1 MFDDGNFMMEEIK
14 VVIFNLIIELEL
26 LFFVGVFFSLVKE
39 IFEMVDKFLIMV
51 GGNMIVFFGN
61 DTGVMEEIKMV
72 IIIVGFLIISS
83 GKNNGLFLMDIFK
96 LLDEGVISGSVMN
109 IINIIR
115 SDEKFEG
122 NE

>member
-1 MFDDGNFMMEEIK
+1 MFDDGNVMMEEIK

-39 IFEMVDKFLIMV
+39 IFEMVDKLLIMV

-72 IIIVGFLIISS
+72 IIIFGFLIISS

-115 SDEKFEG
+115 SVEKFEG

>member
-1 MFDDGNFMMEEIK
+1 MFDDGNVMMEEIK

-39 IFEMVDKFLIMV
+39 IFEMVDKLLIMV

-96 LLDEGVISGSVMN
+96 LLDEGVVSGSVMN

>member
-1 MFDDGNFMMEEIK
+1 MFDDGNVMMEEIK

-39 IFEMVDKFLIMV
+39 IFEMVDKLLIMV

-96 LLDEGVISGSVMN
+96 LLDEGVVSGSVMN
-109 IINIIR
+109 VINIIR

>member
-1 MFDDGNFMMEEIK
+1 MFDDGNVMMEEIK

-26 LFFVGVFFSLVKE
+26 LFFVGVFFSLVKI
-39 IFEMVDKFLIMV
+39 IFEMVDKLLIIV

-61 DTGVMEEIKMV
+61 DIGVMEEIKMV

>member
-1 MFDDGNFMMEEIK
+1 MFDDGNVMMEEIK

-39 IFEMVDKFLIMV
+39 IFEMVDKLLIMV
-51 GGNMIVFFGN
+51 GGIMIVFFGN

-96 LLDEGVISGSVMN
+96 LLDEGVVSGSVMN
-109 IINIIR
+109 IINVIR

>member
-1 MFDDGNFMMEEIK
+1 MFDDGNVMMEEIK

-39 IFEMVDKFLIMV
+39 IFEMVDKLLIMV
-51 GGNMIVFFGN
+51 GGIMIVFFGN

-109 IINIIR
+109 INNIIR

>member
-1 MFDDGNFMMEEIK
+1 MFDDGNVMMEEIK

-26 LFFVGVFFSLVKE
+26 LFFVGVFFNLVKE
-39 IFEMVDKFLIMV
+39 IFEMVDKLLIMV

>member
-1 MFDDGNFMMEEIK
+1 MFDDGNVMMEEIK

-39 IFEMVDKFLIMV
+39 IFEMVDKLLIMV

-61 DTGVMEEIKMV
+61 ETGVMEEIKMV
-72 IIIVGFLIISS
+72 IIVVGFLIISS

>member
-1 MFDDGNFMMEEIK
+1 MFDDGNVMMEEIK
-14 VVIFNLIIELEL
+14 AVIFNLIIELEW
-26 LFFVGVFFSLVKE
+26 LFFVVVFFSLVKE
-39 IFEMVDKFLIMV
+39 IFEMVDKLLIMV
-51 GGNMIVFFGN
+51 GGNIIVFFGN

-96 LLDEGVISGSVMN
+96 LLDEGVVSGSVMN

>member
-1 MFDDGNFMMEEIK
+1 MFDDGNVMMEEIK

-39 IFEMVDKFLIMV
+39 IFEMVDKLLIMV

-61 DTGVMEEIKMV
+61 DMGVMEEIKMV

-96 LLDEGVISGSVMN
+96 LLDEGVVSGSVMN

>member
-1 MFDDGNFMMEEIK
+1 MFDDGNVMMEEIK

-39 IFEMVDKFLIMV
+39 IFEMVDKLLIIV

-83 GKNNGLFLMDIFK
+83 GKNNGLFMMDIFK

>member
-1 MFDDGNFMMEEIK
+1 MFDDGNVMMEEIK
-14 VVIFNLIIELEL
+14 AVIFILIIELEL

-96 LLDEGVISGSVMN
+96 LLDEGVVSGSVMN

>member
-1 MFDDGNFMMEEIK
+1 MFDDGNVMMEEIK

-39 IFEMVDKFLIMV
+39 IFEMVDKLLIMV
-51 GGNMIVFFGN
+51 GGIMIVFFGN

-96 LLDEGVISGSVMN
+96 LLDEGVVSGSVMN

>member
-1 MFDDGNFMMEEIK
+1 MFDDGNVMMEEIK

-39 IFEMVDKFLIMV
+39 IFEMVDKLLIMV
-51 GGNMIVFFGN
+51 GSNMIVFFGN

>member
-1 MFDDGNFMMEEIK
+1 MFDDGNVMMEEIK

-26 LFFVGVFFSLVKE
+26 LFFVGVFFSLVRE
-39 IFEMVDKFLIMV
+39 IFEMVDKLLIMV

-96 LLDEGVISGSVMN
+96 LLDEGVVSGSVMN

>member
-1 MFDDGNFMMEEIK
+1 MFDDGNVMMEEIK
-14 VVIFNLIIELEL
+14 AVIFNLIIELEL

-39 IFEMVDKFLIMV
+39 IFEMVDKFLITV

>member
-1 MFDDGNFMMEEIK
+1 MFDDGNVMMEEIK
-14 VVIFNLIIELEL
+14 AVIFNLIIELEL

-39 IFEMVDKFLIMV
+39 IFEMVDKLLIMV

-61 DTGVMEEIKMV
+61 DIGVMEEIKMV

>member
-1 MFDDGNFMMEEIK
+1 MFDDGNVMMEEIK

-39 IFEMVDKFLIMV
+39 IFEMVDKFLITV

-61 DTGVMEEIKMV
+61 DIGVMEEIKMV

-96 LLDEGVISGSVMN
+96 LLDEGVVSGSVMN

>member
-1 MFDDGNFMMEEIK
+1 MFDDGNVMMEEIK

-39 IFEMVDKFLIMV
+39 IFEMVDKLLIIV

-61 DTGVMEEIKMV
+61 DIGVMEEIKMV

>member
-1 MFDDGNFMMEEIK
+1 MFDDGNVMMEEIK

-39 IFEMVDKFLIMV
+39 IFEMVDKLLIMV

-96 LLDEGVISGSVMN
+96 LLDEGVVSGSVMN

-115 SDEKFEG
+115 SDEKFKG

>member
-1 MFDDGNFMMEEIK
+1 MFDDGNVMMEEIK

-96 LLDEGVISGSVMN
+96 LIDEGVISGSVMN

>member
-1 MFDDGNFMMEEIK
+1 MFDDGNVMMEEIK

-39 IFEMVDKFLIMV
+39 IFEMVDKLLIMV

>member
-1 MFDDGNFMMEEIK
+1 MFDDGNVMMEEIK

-39 IFEMVDKFLIMV
+39 IFEMVDKLLIMV

-61 DTGVMEEIKMV
+61 DIGVMEEIKMV

-96 LLDEGVISGSVMN
+96 LLDEGVVSGSVMN

>member
-1 MFDDGNFMMEEIK
+1 MFDDGNVMMEEIK

-39 IFEMVDKFLIMV
+39 IFEMVDKLLIMV

-96 LLDEGVISGSVMN
+96 LLEEGVVSGSVMN

>member
-1 MFDDGNFMMEEIK
+1 MFDDGNVMMEEIK

-39 IFEMVDKFLIMV
+39 IFEMVDKFLITV

-96 LLDEGVISGSVMN
+96 LLDEGVVSGSVMN

>member
-1 MFDDGNFMMEEIK
+1 MFDDGNVMMEEIK

-26 LFFVGVFFSLVKE
+26 LFFVVVFFSLVKE
-39 IFEMVDKFLIMV
+39 IFEMVDKLLIIV

-61 DTGVMEEIKMV
+61 DIGVMEEIKMV

-96 LLDEGVISGSVMN
+96 LLDEGVLSGSVMN

>member
-1 MFDDGNFMMEEIK
+1 MFDDANVMMEEIK
-14 VVIFNLIIELEL
+14 AVIFNLIIELEL

-39 IFEMVDKFLIMV
+39 IFEMVDKLLIMV
-51 GGNMIVFFGN
+51 GGNMIVFFRN
-61 DTGVMEEIKMV
+61 DIGVMEEIKMV

>member
-1 MFDDGNFMMEEIK
+1 MFDDGNVMMEEIK

-39 IFEMVDKFLIMV
+39 IFKMVDKLLIMV

-83 GKNNGLFLMDIFK
+83 GKNNGLFLMDIFN

>member
-1 MFDDGNFMMEEIK
+1 MFDDGNVMMEEIK

-39 IFEMVDKFLIMV
+39 IFEMVNKFLIMV
-51 GGNMIVFFGN
+51 GVNMIVFFGN

-109 IINIIR
+109 IINVIR

>member
-1 MFDDGNFMMEEIK
+1 MFDDGNVMMEEIK

-39 IFEMVDKFLIMV
+39 IFEMMDKLLIMV

-61 DTGVMEEIKMV
+61 DIGVMEEIKMV

>member
-1 MFDDGNFMMEEIK
+1 MFDDGNVMMEEIK

-39 IFEMVDKFLIMV
+39 IFEMVDKLLIMV

-96 LLDEGVISGSVMN
+96 LLDEGVLSGSVMN

>member
-1 MFDDGNFMMEEIK
+1 MFDDGNVMMEEIK

-39 IFEMVDKFLIMV
+39 IFEMVDKLLIMV

-83 GKNNGLFLMDIFK
+83 GKNNGLFLMDIFN
-96 LLDEGVISGSVMN
+96 LLDEGVISGSV
-109 IINIIR
+109 INIIR

>member
-1 MFDDGNFMMEEIK
+1 MFDDGNVMMEEIK

-26 LFFVGVFFSLVKE
+26 LFFVGVFFSLMKE
-39 IFEMVDKFLIMV
+39 IFEMVDKLLIMV

>member
-1 MFDDGNFMMEEIK
+1 MFDDGNVMMEEIK

-39 IFEMVDKFLIMV
+39 IFEMVDKLLIMV
-51 GGNMIVFFGN
+51 GGNMIVFYGN

>member
-1 MFDDGNFMMEEIK
+1 MFDDGNVMMEEIK

-39 IFEMVDKFLIMV
+39 IFEMVDKLLIMV

-61 DTGVMEEIKMV
+61 DTGVMEEIKMI

>member
-1 MFDDGNFMMEEIK
+1 MFDDGNVMMEEIK

-39 IFEMVDKFLIMV
+39 IFEMVDKLLIMV

-61 DTGVMEEIKMV
+61 DTGVMEEIKMI

-96 LLDEGVISGSVMN
+96 LLDEGVVSGSVMN

>member
-1 MFDDGNFMMEEIK
+1 MFDDGNVMMEEIK

-26 LFFVGVFFSLVKE
+26 LFFVGVFFNLVKE
-39 IFEMVDKFLIMV
+39 IFEMVDKLLIMV

-115 SDEKFEG
+115 SDDKFEG

>member
-1 MFDDGNFMMEEIK
+1 MFDDGNVMMEEIK

-26 LFFVGVFFSLVKE
+26 LFFVVVFFSLVKE
-39 IFEMVDKFLIMV
+39 IFEMMDKLLIMV

-61 DTGVMEEIKMV
+61 DIGVMEEIKMV

-96 LLDEGVISGSVMN
+96 LLDEGVLSGSVMN

>member
-1 MFDDGNFMMEEIK
+1 MFDDGNVMMEEIK

-39 IFEMVDKFLIMV
+39 IFEMVDKLLIIV

>member
-1 MFDDGNFMMEEIK
+1 MFDDGNVMMEEIK

-39 IFEMVDKFLIMV
+39 IFEMVDKLLIMV

-96 LLDEGVISGSVMN
+96 LLDEGVVSGSEMN